1 MAVFAAS
8 ITKLFQGDI
17 MKFLGACLLPFILFL
32 LLYIPSSAGASSV
45 DLKSFRAAANQVLV
59 IYNADWKTRS
69 QGTAANQDSRE
80 IAEYYAAMHTDPET
94 GKKPYLLGIEC
105 RHQGKKH
112 LNDWV
117 IREQSTDNRNGIV
130 FRGKG
135 PPPANG
141 EPVRDSRKVEIHI
154 DTPDADWSTLLIT
167 CRSEVSGEE
176 KIVPTITKALQI
188 SGIPVSPGKDLAY
201 PPIADGKGRSIRL
214 DASKL
219 FAGTV
224 TVSLTLK
231 NRAGTVIKDLKLRYQ
246 DIQDFAFSPTGPDG
260 IPDDRILEEDLLSP
274 VRRFLESPANA
285 LPDGTLLKDHILYIV
300 VVHGI
305 PYSANGVFG
314 LDHGVTASWGEHG
327 SLTSVEQ
334 RLQTLYYPWHTMKP
348 PLISLYSSRGKD
360 ADKGVVNHLITT
372 AMRNP
377 LGGPRWNPYMHPD
390 TYSALIK
397 GAPPRTFVALPPLG
411 QQRRENNRSFFAYAV
426 CRLDGTTPE
435 EAKRL
440 VDYAVYAS
448 KYLRP
453 EMDRAVRERSGKHTT
468 SNLPALLE
476 SAARRNLWGAQEL
489 AALGFSHRDSEQG
502 QGVPFLA
509 RPAGVTTGADK
520 EEMRDWRRFGFY
532 PGGIERSVKSSNGL
546 NKKNSEVWQLIAQGV
561 TATAAG
567 APAGSGGPHITN
579 TTFWDNRIMLK
590 YLLRGRDLGEC
601 FLRSTYHVNWSTSLI
616 GDPLYHPDLNYTV
629 IDQTPPRASSGL
641 DVQWNISAGEANA
654 TVSTE
659 LDFDPVD
666 PDVAVMTVTVT
677 AADTKPSSA
686 HSPLYSRRPSLTI
699 TGLKPGE
706 TYRFTAELIDP
717 YGNRAELR
725 EVVSAARQSGK

>member
-1 MAVFAAS
+1 
-8 ITKLFQGDI
+8 
-17 MKFLGACLLPFILFL
+17 MKFPGACLLPFILFL
-32 LLYIPSSAGASSV
+32 LLYIPSTAGANSV

-59 IYNADWKTRS
+59 IYNADWKIKSDRT
-69 QGTAANQDSRE
+69 TANQDSRE
-80 IAEYYAAMHTDPET
+80 IAEYYVKMHTDPAS
-94 GKKPYLLGIEC
+94 GKKPFLLGLSC
-105 RHQGKKH
+105 THWGKHH
-112 LNDWV
+112 LNEWV
-117 IREQSTDNRNGIV
+117 IKEESTDNRNGIV
-130 FRGKG
+130 FKGKG
-135 PPPANG
+135 SVPSTLDWL
-141 EPVRDSRKVEIHI
+141 RDSRKVEFSLS
-154 DTPDADWSTLLIT
+154 DPEADWNTLTII
-167 CRSEVSGEE
+167 CKSEATGEE
-176 KIVPTITKALQI
+176 RVVTPLTTALSIT
-188 SGIPVSPGKDLAY
+188 GIPAQMSDAATY
-201 PPIADGKGRSIRL
+201 PPVQEGKGRNIRL

-224 TVSLTLK
+224 TVALTLK
-231 NRAGTVIKDLKLRYQ
+231 NRSGKEIRNLSLRYW
-246 DIQDFAFSPTGPDG
+246 DARDFTFSATGADG
-260 IPDDRILEEDLLSP
+260 VPDDKILEEDVLQP
-274 VRRFLESPANA
+274 ARAFLEDPKNA

-334 RLQTLYYPWHTMKP
+334 RLQTLYYPWQTMKP
-348 PLISLYSSRGKD
+348 PLISLYRYRGKD

-390 TYSALIK
+390 TYSTLRK
-397 GAPPRTFVALPPLG
+397 GAPPPTFVDLPPFG

-426 CRLDGTTPE
+426 SRLDGSTPE

-440 VDYAVYAS
+440 VDYAIYAS

-453 EMDRAVRERSGKHTT
+453 EMDSAVRERSGKHTT

-476 SAARRNLWGAQEL
+476 SAARRNLWGAKEL

-509 RPAGVTTGADK
+509 RPAGVTSGTEK
-520 EEMRDWRRFGFY
+520 EEARDWRRFGFY
-532 PGGIERSVKSSNGL
+532 PGGIERFVTSSNGL
-546 NKKNSEVWQLIAQGV
+546 NGKNSGVWQLIAQGV
-561 TATAAG
+561 TVTAAG

-616 GDPLYHPDLNYTV
+616 GDPLYHPDLNLTV
-629 IDQTPPRASSGL
+629 VDQTPPRASRGL
-641 DVQWNISAGEANA
+641 NVHWTVTAAEASA
-654 TVSTE
+654 TISTE
-659 LDFDPVD
+659 LNFDPVA
-666 PDVAVMTVTVT
+666 PDVAVMNVTVT
-677 AADTKPSSA
+677 AADITPSTA

-717 YGNRAELR
+717 YGNRTVLR
-725 EVVSAARQSGK
+725 EVISAARQSGR